1 MSAPE
6 IRPFAAEDLEAVIA
20 GITSEE
26 PDAHRRRLEDHER
39 GDAVWVVAW
48 VDGTPAG
55 YGGLMLEA
63 DELVES
69 RGLPFVDYLVVEEPY
84 RRRGIA
90 RALMLAL
97 EDRARE
103 AGASGVMLDTGA
115 GPDHVPARA
124 LYRSLGYVE
133 RSGVYLG
140 GWSDPDRPGVHVVDR
155 LTTWVKPLR

>member
-1 MSAPE
+1 VSGPE
-6 IRPFAAEDLEAVIA
+6 IRPFRAEDLDAVIA

-55 YGGLMLEA
+55 YGGLWLE
-63 DELVES
+63 ELDES
-69 RGLPFVDYLVVEEPY
+69 RGLPLVDYLVVEEPH
-84 RRRGIA
+84 RRRGIG

-103 AGASGVMLDTGA
+103 AGAPGVMLDTGI
-115 GPDHVPARA
+115 GPDSAPARA
-124 LYRSLGYVE
+124 LYRSLGYLE

-140 GWSDPDRPGVHVVDR
+140 GWSDPDRPRVHLVEEMMM
-155 LTTWVKPLR
+155 WVKPLR

>member
-1 MSAPE
+1 VSGPE
-6 IRPFAAEDLEAVIA
+6 IRPFAAEDLDAVIA
-20 GITSEE
+20 AITSEE

-39 GDAVWVVAW
+39 GDAVWLVAW

-55 YGGLMLEA
+55 YGGLMLE
-63 DELVES
+63 ELDES

-84 RRRGIA
+84 RRRGIG

-103 AGASGVMLDTGA
+103 AGSPGVMLDTGT
-115 GPDHVPARA
+115 GPDSAPARA
-124 LYRSLGYVE
+124 LYRSLGYLE

-140 GWSDPDRPGVHVVDR
+140 GWSDPDRPGVHLVEEM
-155 LTTWVKPLR
+155 TMWVKPLR